1 MAAVEKKK
9 TKEKKNVAYLYLF
22 GFFKIMLFKFV
33 LNIFLFVQ
41 NVIRSE
47 RFST

>member
-22 GFFKIMLFKFV
+22 GFF
-33 LNIFLFVQ
+33 LN
-41 NVIRSE
+41 NVI
-47 RFST
+47 